1 MSTMPGA
8 ARRTLVETL
17 PRAIRRTAP
26 RPREPTA
33 ISAGPRGRVRRLD
46 ERGGRLASLHV
57 HIDGDVV
64 LLSQAVS
71 LLTELSFDPVLAV
84 LKPPDFSSRLCVL
97 PGIGLAP
104 QQPQPA
110 NTDTAGQDRGRL
122 GGAGCLRGTVVA
134 GHHLNRRP
142 GTLSASAY
150 EYRATWRWLSALW
163 RCACSWVVFP
173 VTGLGKS

>member
-17 PRAIRRTAP
+17 PQGHPANSAQASRADSDQRRTQ
-26 RPREPTA
+26 RL
-33 ISAGPRGRVRRLD
+33 VRRLD